1 MNKRRLIS
9 LLLCF
14 TLLLST
20 VFLFGC
26 NQNGGPGDESTV
38 KVSWWLATG
47 EDSTYYDSYD
57 DNPAVKY
64 LETMEFNGSKIDLS
78 FMVPLSGSEL
88 DNFNTLLATDE
99 FAGLMDMAYSN
110 TSQNEMYND
119 GIIHDLTPYIE
130 EYMPNYMSFIENNPE
145 LAGYMYTFVDGEKK
159 NLSLYAVGEEVLGN
173 FMGHLYRRDWIAK
186 YGTNPETG
194 EPFTYG
200 LTDPNDKESWT
211 DDVVFP
217 SGGADP
223 VYISDWEW
231 MFEIFEKAFADLG
244 IEDGYCTSIIFK
256 GYNQA
261 GGLNS
266 SFGGGN
272 PMWMKD
278 ADGNAAF
285 GGDNDSLKA
294 YLECMNAWYDK
305 GWLDKAFAER
315 SNDAPYAI
323 DIAGTHLGTVGMWVG
338 RRSETGSQLD
348 VGDNPYTAGS
358 MVYGARFP
366 INDIYGTAAE
376 QMVEPN
382 SLYQES
388 RIRGS
393 LVVTNKIAEE
403 DLPTVLTFLD
413 YLYTTEGGALICF
426 GLTKE
431 QFEETQD
438 ETYLEFG
445 VTNGAFSVE
454 EQADGSII
462 YARDEQLLSD
472 NNLASAMAGK
482 RLKIGYYADGF
493 VPALNASYLLTA
505 REAMAEWDYY
515 TNEAFP
521 ERALRQ
527 LFTVEESNTF
537 SKVFANVDA
546 HMASTI
552 PAFITGKLDIGSED
566 DWNDYT
572 VMLNKYQPEKVTA
585 IYQRL
590 FDLLNQ

>member
-200 LTDPNDKESWT
+200 LTDPQRQRILDRRCC
-211 DDVVFP
+211 
-217 SGGADP
+217 
-223 VYISDWEW
+223 IS
-231 MFEIFEKAFADLG
+231 
-244 IEDGYCTSIIFK
+244 
-256 GYNQA
+256 Q
-261 GGLNS
+261 
-266 SFGGGN
+266 
-272 PMWMKD
+272 
-278 ADGNAAF
+278 
-285 GGDNDSLKA
+285 
-294 YLECMNAWYDK
+294 
-305 GWLDKAFAER
+305 
-315 SNDAPYAI
+315 
-323 DIAGTHLGTVGMWVG
+323 
-338 RRSETGSQLD
+338 RRSR
-348 VGDNPYTAGS
+348 P
-358 MVYGARFP
+358 
-366 INDIYGTAAE
+366 
-376 QMVEPN
+376 
-382 SLYQES
+382 
-388 RIRGS
+388 
-393 LVVTNKIAEE
+393 
-403 DLPTVLTFLD
+403 
-413 YLYTTEGGALICF
+413 
-426 GLTKE
+426 GLH
-431 QFEETQD
+431 Q
-438 ETYLEFG
+438 
-445 VTNGAFSVE
+445 
-454 EQADGSII
+454 
-462 YARDEQLLSD
+462 
-472 NNLASAMAGK
+472 
-482 RLKIGYYADGF
+482 
-493 VPALNASYLLTA
+493 
-505 REAMAEWDYY
+505 
-515 TNEAFP
+515 
-521 ERALRQ
+521 
-527 LFTVEESNTF
+527 
-537 SKVFANVDA
+537 
-546 HMASTI
+546 
-552 PAFITGKLDIGSED
+552 
-566 DWNDYT
+566 
-572 VMLNKYQPEKVTA
+572 
-585 IYQRL
+585 
-590 FDLLNQ
+590 